1 MKDKIQ
7 LTEEQRKNIDE
18 QLTSFLFLCSKED
31 ARFFDLPRGE
41 RTAEEYARFICIGM
55 VFELYGAVIRL
66 LADCEREPHA
76 ENFAGEVLAYIAKL
90 DFAQV
95 DGWMRGFIDKIQG
108 AELKKYAAEVWQE
121 KKAGIDAQNF
131 SLKDLK

>member
-76 ENFAGEVLAYIAKL
+76 ENFADEVLAYIAKL

-95 DGWMRGFIDKIQG
+95 DGWLCSFIDKMQG

-121 KKAGIDAQNF
+121 KKAGIDARSF
-131 SLKDLK
+131 SVKDLK

>member
-66 LADCEREPHA
+66 LADCEREPHSK
-76 ENFAGEVLAYIAKL
+76 NFVDEVLAYITKL
-90 DFAQV
+90 DFARV
-95 DGWMRGFIDKIQG
+95 DGWLCSFIDKMQG

-131 SLKDLK
+131 SVKDLK

>member
-18 QLTSFLFLCSKED
+18 EFTNLLLLCSKED
-31 ARFFDLPRGE
+31 ARFFGLPRGE

-55 VFELYGAVIRL
+55 VFELHGAVFRL
-66 LADCEREPHA
+66 FADCEKKPHSK
-76 ENFAGEVLAYIAKL
+76 NFTGEVLAFLKNV
-90 DFAQV
+90 DFARV

-108 AELKKYAAEVWQE
+108 AELKECAEDLWRE
-121 KKAGIDAQNF
+121 KSANIDARSF
-131 SLKDLK
+131 SVKDLK